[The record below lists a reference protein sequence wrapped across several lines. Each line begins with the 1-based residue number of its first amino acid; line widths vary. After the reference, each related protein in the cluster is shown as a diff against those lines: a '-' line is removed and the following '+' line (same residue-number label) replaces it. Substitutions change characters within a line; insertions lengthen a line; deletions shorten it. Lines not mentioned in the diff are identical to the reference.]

1 MYKRIVSMGLLLA
14 AVMGGA
20 SSVYAQECPGMPGIY
35 DPAQG
40 ACHMPD
46 GSSITVGPPASSG
59 GGYYPSAG
67 SAPKVVYL
75 PTQYGAVVYNP
86 KTGRWDSAFGLSSK
100 RAALK
105 EATRRCEG
113 AHGENAPC
121 NEVLL
126 TYSNGCGAM
135 AQGLFENGATSKLYT
150 DAAETPKEAERL
162 ALKFCSDRGAS
173 DCKIIMPAECSLP

>member
-75 PTQYGAVVYNP
+75 PTKYGAVVNNP
-86 KTGRWDSAFGLSSK
+86 KNGSWDSAFGLSSK

-113 AHGENAPC
+113 PHGENAPC

-135 AQGLFENGATSKLYT
+135 AEGRQAEGGVKLYT
-150 DAAETPKEAERL
+150 EAAETPREAERL
-162 ALKFCSDRGAS
+162 ALKFCSDDGAA

>member
-1 MYKRIVSMGLLLA
+1 MHNRIVSMGLLLA

-20 SSVYAQECPGMPGIY
+20 SSVYAQECPGMGVY
-35 DPAQG
+35 DPSQG
-40 ACHMPD
+40 ACHMAD

-67 SAPKVVYL
+67 SAPKIVYL
-75 PTQYGAVVYNP
+75 PTKYGAVVYNP

-113 AHGENAPC
+113 PHGENASC
-121 NEVLL
+121 DFVLL
-126 TYSNGCGAM
+126 AYSNGCGAM
-135 AQGLFENGATSKLYT
+135 AEGGVEGGVQLY
-150 DAAETPKEAERL
+150 ARGAETAQEAEQL
-162 ALKFCSDRGAS
+162 ALKKCSDRGGS
-173 DCKIIMPAECSLP
+173 NCKIVMPAECSLP

>member
-1 MYKRIVSMGLLLA
+1 MYKRMVSMGLLLA

-20 SSVYAQECPGMPGIY
+20 SSVYAQECPGMGVY
-35 DPAQG
+35 DPSQG
-40 ACHMPD
+40 ACHMAD

-67 SAPKVVYL
+67 SAPKIVYL
-75 PTQYGAVVYNP
+75 PTKYGAVVNNP
-86 KTGRWDSAFGLSSK
+86 KNGSWDSAFGLSSK

-113 AHGENAPC
+113 PHGENAPC

-135 AQGLFENGATSKLYT
+135 ARGLFDNGSYSILY
-150 DAAETPKEAERL
+150 ARGAETAQEAERL
-162 ALKFCSDRGAS
+162 ALRKCLDGGGS